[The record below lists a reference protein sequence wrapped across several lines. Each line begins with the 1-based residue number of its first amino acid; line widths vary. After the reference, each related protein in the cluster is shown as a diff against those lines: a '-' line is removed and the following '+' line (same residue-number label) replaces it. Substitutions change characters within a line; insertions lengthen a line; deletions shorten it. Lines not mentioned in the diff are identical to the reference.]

1 MGCQMKEYLFKGMVL
16 AAVSLGSMTALAGEI
31 TLYSG
36 RGESL
41 VGGLIKQ
48 FESETGIK
56 VNTRFGSTSEM
67 ATLLKEEGA
76 RSPADV
82 FWSQEAGALMTL
94 APQFV
99 PLPPSINAGIAAP
112 FRDEANT
119 WVATSARTRTLVYS
133 KERVKPGELPQS
145 VKDLTQ
151 PKYKGR
157 VAWAPTNGSFQA
169 FITAFRAVEGEAA
182 AKAWLEAMKANGAK
196 AYRNNG
202 TQIEGIAN
210 GEVDFGLVNNYYLGR
225 YTARDAA
232 YPVSQGHFQAGDLGN
247 LALVAGGGVMASSDN
262 KADAQT
268 FVEFLVSKGA
278 QQFITDK
285 GREYPV
291 IAGIA
296 TPPTL
301 EPYDTLLAITPKV
314 DLSQLADLDRTLKLL
329 RDVGLL

>member
-1 MGCQMKEYLFKGMVL
+1 MKRYFLKGIATL
-16 AAVSLGSMTALAGEI
+16 ALALMPAVAGAGEI

-36 RGESL
+36 RGETL

-48 FESETGIK
+48 FEAESGVK
-56 VNTRFGSTSEM
+56 VNTRFGGTSEL

-82 FWSQEAGALMTL
+82 FWGQEAGSLITL
-94 APQFV
+94 APQFA
-99 PLPPSINAGIAAP
+99 PLPAAVNAEVAPP
-112 FRDEANT
+112 FRSGTDA
-119 WVATSARTRTLVYS
+119 WAPTSARTRTLVYS
-133 KERVKPGELPQS
+133 KDRVKPAELPAS
-145 VKDLTQ
+145 VKDLTD

-169 FITAFRAVEGEAA
+169 FITAFRAIEGEAA

-202 TQIEGIAN
+202 TQIEAIAN

-232 YPVSQGHFQAGDLGN
+232 YPVVQTHFVAGDLGN
-247 LALVAGGGVMASSDN
+247 LPLVSGVGVLATSDN
-262 KADAQT
+262 TADAVK
-268 FVEFLVSKGA
+268 FVEFLLSKGA
-278 QQFITDK
+278 QQTITEK
-285 GREYPV
+285 GYEYAV
-291 IAGIA
+291 IPGIA
-296 TPPTL
+296 VPPTL
-301 EPYDTLLAITPKV
+301 ESYDTLLKITPKV
-314 DLSQLADLDRTLKLL
+314 DLAALADLDGTLKLL

>member
-1 MGCQMKEYLFKGMVL
+1 MRVCFLKGVVL
-16 AAVSLGSMTALAGEI
+16 AALSFAPAAALAGEI

-48 FESETGIK
+48 FEGETGIK
-56 VNTRFGSTSEM
+56 VHTRFGSTSEM
-67 ATLLKEEGA
+67 ATLLKEEGT

-94 APQFV
+94 APQFA
-99 PLPPSINAGIAAP
+99 PLPASVNAGIAPP
-112 FRDEANT
+112 FRDDTNR

-133 KERVKPGELPQS
+133 KERVKAQDLPQS

-169 FITAFRAVEGEAA
+169 FITAFRAVEGEDA
-182 AKAWLEAMKANGAK
+182 AKAWLLAMKENGTK

-232 YPVSQGHFQAGDLGN
+232 YPVSQGHFKAGDLGN
-247 LALVAGGGVMASSDN
+247 LALVAGAGVLAASDN
-262 KADAQT
+262 TADAQR

-278 QQFITDK
+278 QQFITDT

-291 IAGIA
+291 IAGIS

-301 EPYDTLLAITPKV
+301 ESYDTLVAITPKV
-314 DLSQLADLDRTLKLL
+314 DLSQLADLEGTLKLL